1 MRTAIRPAERLILA
15 LDVSQLT
22 EMERLLDQVGD
33 LASTVKIGL
42 ELYTAAGPAAVAAAR
57 RRGAA
62 VFLDL
67 KYHDI
72 PATVERA
79 VLAAGRLGVE
89 FLTVHVA
96 GGREMLRRA
105 VGAAEGAVRLL
116 GVTVL
121 TSWDE
126 ASLAAEVGLR
136 RNLSDQV
143 LFWAELGRECGLA
156 GVVASP
162 QEAAAVKGRC
172 GADFLVV
179 TPGIRPAWAVRD
191 DQRRV
196 ATPRAALEAGS
207 DYLVVGRPVTQAA
220 DPREAIRRTLAE
232 MAG

>member
-1 MRTAIRPAERLILA
+1 MRTAVQPAERLILA
-15 LDVSQLT
+15 LDVPQLA

-42 ELYTAAGPAAVAAAR
+42 ELFTAAGPAAVDAAR

-105 VGAAEGAVRLL
+105 VGAAGGAVHLL

-121 TSWDE
+121 TSWDG
-126 ASLAAEVGLR
+126 ASLAAQVGLR
-136 RNLSDQV
+136 RSLSDQV

-162 QEAAAVKGRC
+162 QEVAAVKGRC

-179 TPGIRPAWAVRD
+179 TPGIRPAWAARD

-196 ATPRAALEAGS
+196 ASPRAALEAGS

-220 DPREAIRRTLAE
+220 DPREALRRTLAE